1 MAPVEQC
8 ISLWRNLVNAR
19 GAFRRIRHTLSR
31 TGAAEDR
38 MPLPK
43 PEGHLSVS
51 GVAFAPEGVQDPI
64 FADVSFE
71 AAPGEMLGVTGP
83 SGAGKSSLV
92 RMLIGANK
100 PDHGLIR
107 LDGADVFDWD
117 SDDLG
122 RHIGYVPQV
131 VELLPGT
138 IRENIARF
146 STAAPEKVVA
156 AAKAAG
162 IHDLILGLPRGYD
175 TMVGGA
181 YDILSVGA
189 RQRLA
194 LARALFDEPQLL
206 VLDEPYSNL
215 DAEGVTALVTA
226 LERLKTK
233 GATVIIVAHRPSI
246 LAHADRVL
254 LLQDGGAKM
263 VDKKRP
269 ATFKVLNSDGDVVDE
284 TTSGDGKAGPDSIK
298 KGAAQ

>member
-1 MAPVEQC
+1 
-8 ISLWRNLVNAR
+8 
-19 GAFRRIRHTLSR
+19 
-31 TGAAEDR
+31 
-38 MPLPK
+38 
-43 PEGHLSVS
+43 
-51 GVAFAPEGVQDPI
+51 
-64 FADVSFE
+64 
-71 AAPGEMLGVTGP
+71 
-83 SGAGKSSLV
+83 
-92 RMLIGANK
+92 MLIGANK